1 LRRRQGWQR
10 PATRVIC
17 LVAQARAA
25 TAGDAGDLPCGAGK
39 GGNGRRRRRFLTCGE
54 GDNGRRR
61 GRFALRRRQGWQRP
75 ATRAICLAALA
86 RAATAGDAGDLPCGA
101 GKGGNGRRL
110 GRFAWRRRQG
120 RHWPATRAGR
130 LAARLTTAVG
140 AGDSPYGAGK
150 GGNGRRRGRFA
161 LRRGR
166 RGPALACDAGASSCG
181 AGVEGR
187 QHGQG
192 RQRPAARRLWL
203 TPLRVTDP
211 MSFGPPSRRCM
222 FASAS
227 RLVLRVRWPD
237 RDGRWDP
244 RHC

>member
-1 LRRRQGWQR
+1 LRRRQKRQR
-10 PATRVIC
+10 PATRAIC

-25 TAGDAGDLPCGAGK
+25 TAGDVGDVCLAARVTTAGDAGDLPCGAGK
-39 GGNGRRRRRFLTCGE
+39 GGNGRRR
-54 GDNGRRR
+54 
-61 GRFALRRRQGWQRP
+61 GRFALRRR
-75 ATRAICLAALA
+75 
-86 RAATAGDAGDLPCGA
+86 
-101 GKGGNGRRL
+101 K
-110 GRFAWRRRQG
+110 G

-150 GGNGRRRGRFA
+150 GDNGRRRGRFA

-166 RGPALACDAGASSCG
+166 RGPALACDAGGSSFG

-192 RQRPAARRLWL
+192 RQRPAARRTWL

-211 MSFGPPSRRCM
+211 MSFGPPTWRCM

-227 RLVLRVRWPD
+227 RLVLRARWPD
-237 RDGRWDP
+237 RGGRWDP
-244 RHC
+244 SHC